1 MGWSWRLGRIAGID
15 VYVHATFALL
25 LLWVGLAYYAPRQSV
40 EDAVGGLAFILCLFG
55 IVVLHELGHALAARR
70 YGIKTRDITLLPIGG
85 VARLER
91 MPEDPKQ
98 ELVVALAG
106 PAVNVVLAGVLF
118 AVLLAAGQ
126 WVGPEQ
132 LAAFA
137 TSFGGGLLI
146 QLFVANVFLA
156 VFNMLP
162 AFPMDGGRV
171 LRALLAMRMD
181 YVRATRTAAG
191 VGQFMAVL
199 FGLVGLFGFPP
210 LNIQPNLFLVIIALF
225 VWVGAA
231 GEAAAVQFK
240 AGLAGIPVGRA
251 MVREF
256 ATLTADDTLRT
267 AAGKV
272 LDGFQHDFPVVADGA
287 VVGILTGDNL
297 LTGLTEAGPA
307 GRVADFMRTDFK
319 TADPYEMVE
328 PAMERLKDGCCPVLP
343 VLDKGALVGLLTPE
357 NVSEL
362 VMIREAVRGRPVAG
376 PKTPVEQAS

>member
-25 LLWVGLAYYAPRQSV
+25 LLWVGFAFYTPRQDFG
-40 EDAVGGLAFILCLFG
+40 DALAGVGFVLAVFG
-55 IVVLHELGHALAARR
+55 VVVLHELGHALAARR

-85 VARLER
+85 LARLER

-106 PAVNVVLAGVLF
+106 PAVNVVIAAGLWVGIAATGGFTITTVEQLDRFGIPFAERMF
-118 AVLLAAGQ
+118 AV
-126 WVGPEQ
+126 
-132 LAAFA
+132 
-137 TSFGGGLLI
+137 
-146 QLFVANVFLA
+146 NVWL
-156 VFNMLP
+156 VIFNMIP

-191 VGQFMAVL
+191 VGQFMAIL
-199 FGLVGLFGFPP
+199 FGLAGLFLF
-210 LNIQPNLFLVIIALF
+210 NNLFLVIIALF

-240 AGLAGIPVGRA
+240 AGLAGIPVRRA

-256 ATLTADDTLRT
+256 ATLTTDDPLRV

-287 VVGILTGDNL
+287 VVGILTADNL
-297 LTGLTEAGPA
+297 LTGLTQAGPD

-343 VLDKGALVGLLTPE
+343 VIEKGTLVGLLTPE

-362 VMIREAVRGRPVAG
+362 VMIREAVRGRSVTG
-376 PKTPVEQAS
+376 PKTPVEQPS